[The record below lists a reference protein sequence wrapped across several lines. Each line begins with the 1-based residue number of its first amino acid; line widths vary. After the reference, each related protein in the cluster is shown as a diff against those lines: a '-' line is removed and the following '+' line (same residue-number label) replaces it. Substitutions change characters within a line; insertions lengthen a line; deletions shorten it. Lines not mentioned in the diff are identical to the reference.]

1 MQSPISDVD
10 KWVSTRPLL
19 IRMAYLRVQKPPET
33 TLLTGFFPAPNTD
46 EHECKQ
52 GRVRDKGGEGGN
64 LGVFCMLHRT

>member
-1 MQSPISDVD
+1 M
-10 KWVSTRPLL
+10 
-19 IRMAYLRVQKPPET
+19 RMAYLRVQKPPET